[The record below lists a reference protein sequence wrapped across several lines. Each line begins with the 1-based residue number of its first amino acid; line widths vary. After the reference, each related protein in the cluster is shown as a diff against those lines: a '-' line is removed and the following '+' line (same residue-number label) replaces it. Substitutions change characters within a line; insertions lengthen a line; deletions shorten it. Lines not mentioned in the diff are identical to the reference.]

1 MRVSLPR
8 WDPRSPTL
16 NIARTPIAGGQA
28 PLGFDPRSPTVNLTR
43 TPVPKALAEIP
54 IPAKMT
60 GVRNPNHFA
69 APCITVGAAA
79 VLPLSP
85 AGAPLRAP
93 PRPSAPLRPSVLM
106 SFGIVV
112 VSCGVQGAAIRAQ
125 IEEAAATEA
134 PEPAVDCDD
143 TPDTGGDYEL
153 SVIGVGINNTEA
165 EPTVIEAD
173 LTELAMVPATPE
185 VEEDGQDETAE
196 PENTVDA
203 EIQSIV
209 ANVAQGMADGAAA
222 PYIED
227 SSEMFREISAS
238 M

>member
-1 MRVSLPR
+1 
-8 WDPRSPTL
+8 
-16 NIARTPIAGGQA
+16 
-28 PLGFDPRSPTVNLTR
+28 
-43 TPVPKALAEIP
+43 
-54 IPAKMT
+54 
-60 GVRNPNHFA
+60 
-69 APCITVGAAA
+69 
-79 VLPLSP
+79 
-85 AGAPLRAP
+85 
-93 PRPSAPLRPSVLM
+93 M
-106 SFGIVV
+106 SFGIVL